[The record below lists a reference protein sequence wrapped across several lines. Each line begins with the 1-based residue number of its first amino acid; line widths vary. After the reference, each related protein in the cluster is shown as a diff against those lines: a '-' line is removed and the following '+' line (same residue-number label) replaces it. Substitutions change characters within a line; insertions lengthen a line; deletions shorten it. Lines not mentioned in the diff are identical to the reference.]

1 MGCSG
6 GHGNHGGHMF
16 LHKPDNKDSG
26 NESSLGLL
34 MIMPFLVGF
43 MIFCGI
49 VIFKIGT
56 R

>member
-1 MGCSG
+1 MSCGG
-6 GHGNHGGHMF
+6 GHGGHGGHF

-34 MIMPFLVGF
+34 MIMPFLIGLV
-43 MIFCGI
+43 IFCGI
-49 VIFKIGT
+49 IIFKIGT